1 MIYQLVMNIV
11 EEDIFDLLQI
21 LFVEWINY
29 FQLNEELK

>member
-21 LFVEWINY
+21 LFVELLNY